1 MLLRAVQVIR
11 VLPKTTHD
19 VGKLL
24 STIHAQENIAFKFK
38 YLLRQKAM

>member
-19 VGKLL
+19 VGKL
-24 STIHAQENIAFKFK
+24 STIHAQENIVFKFK